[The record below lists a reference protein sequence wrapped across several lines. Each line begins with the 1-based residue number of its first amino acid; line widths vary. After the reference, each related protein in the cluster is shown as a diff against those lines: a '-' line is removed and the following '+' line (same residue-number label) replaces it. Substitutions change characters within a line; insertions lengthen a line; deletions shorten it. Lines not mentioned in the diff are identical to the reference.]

1 VDGMSEGRTQDQEQM
16 ERLLKLQTKL
26 RELTEAK
33 KANWRRQGFS
43 PQQAAPL
50 PPRPHDTASASSV
63 PPQASSSS
71 ASLDTPTA
79 GSPRAESTAPGTD
92 GRGPST
98 DGQPPATEARAS
110 DAELAVATEALRT
123 GAAIVLSAAAT
134 KVRQIAG
141 RMWADARGALARS
154 RRPKRRPR
162 PGDPITA
169 EDLIDG
175 RGVWARLLGAAVYL
189 VGLAV
194 IGVVILFQA
203 GKVDL
208 PQLDSGDLPAATSG
222 RAASSGRMAPSGRAV
237 PSGGEAPSE
246 VTEAW
251 LDGDEGPSGSAEDGS
266 ESPDAAAPATG
277 APDGPT
283 GAPLEEVGKGLVV
296 GPGLEGLTDVEE
308 AFTPEVREFARLQ
321 GDLAFRIGEYEI
333 TRSEFGRGKADCKA
347 LSAGF
352 ERVDRAHLVISRVV
366 ARWRERPERQS
377 QAYNELSTL
386 LDNVRRHYEG
396 SGCAPFDSPLP

>member
-1 VDGMSEGRTQDQEQM
+1 MSEGRTQSKEQM

-43 PQQAAPL
+43 PQQAASL
-50 PPRPHDTASASSV
+50 PPRPHDAASASATSA
-63 PPQASSSS
+63 PPPASSAPASPGTPAASS
-71 ASLDTPTA
+71 ARA
-79 GSPRAESTAPGTD
+79 GSTAPA
-92 GRGPST
+92 T
-98 DGQPPATEARAS
+98 DGQPPATEAPATEAELAVAT

-123 GAAIVLSAAAT
+123 GAVVVLSVAAM
-134 KVRQIAG
+134 KVRQVAG
-141 RMWADARGALARS
+141 QAWADARGALARS
-154 RRPKRRPR
+154 RTPKRRPR

-169 EDLIDG
+169 EDLIDD
-175 RGVWARLLGAAVYL
+175 RGVGARLLGAAVYV

-194 IGVVILFQA
+194 IGVVILVQF

-222 RAASSGRMAPSGRAV
+222 RVAPSGRAA
-237 PSGGEAPSE
+237 PSGEAAPSE
-246 VTEAW
+246 GTEAR
-251 LDGDEGPSGSAEDGS
+251 LEGKEGPSGSAEDGFKP
-266 ESPDAAAPATG
+266 PDEAAPATG
-277 APDGPT
+277 SLDGPT
-283 GAPLEEVGKGLVV
+283 GAAVEEAAKGAFV
-296 GPGLEGLTDVEE
+296 GPALGGLTDVEE
-308 AFTPEVREFARLQ
+308 AFSPEVREFAKLQ

-333 TRSEFGRGKADCKA
+333 TRSEFGRGKAECKA

-366 ARWRERPERQS
+366 ARWREPPERQS
-377 QAYNELSTL
+377 QAYSELSTL
-386 LDNVRRHYEG
+386 LDDVRRHYEA

>member
-1 VDGMSEGRTQDQEQM
+1 MDGMSEGRTQNQEQM

-33 KANWRRQGFS
+33 KASWRQQGFS

-50 PPRPHDTASASSV
+50 PPRPHDSASASSA

-71 ASLDTPTA
+71 ASPDTPAA
-79 GSPRAESTAPGTD
+79 GSVRAGSIA
-92 GRGPST
+92 RGT

-110 DAELAVATEALRT
+110 EAELAVTTDAELAVATEALRT
-123 GAAIVLSAAAT
+123 GVAVVLSAVVT

-141 RMWADARGALARS
+141 QMWADARGALARS

-222 RAASSGRMAPSGRAV
+222 RAASSGRMVPSGRAA

-246 VTEAW
+246 VTEAR
-251 LDGDEGPSGSAEDGS
+251 LDAASATGSPDGS
-266 ESPDAAAPATG
+266 TGSPPEEAA
-277 APDGPT
+277 
-283 GAPLEEVGKGLVV
+283 KGSVV
-296 GPGLEGLTDVEE
+296 GPGLEGPTDVEE

-377 QAYNELSTL
+377 QAYSELSTL
-386 LDNVRRHYEG
+386 LDDVRRHYEA

>member
-1 VDGMSEGRTQDQEQM
+1 MDGMSEGRTQNQEQM

-50 PPRPHDTASASSV
+50 PPRPHAAAAASATSA
-63 PPQASSSS
+63 PPPASSALASPGTPADSS
-71 ASLDTPTA
+71 ARA
-79 GSPRAESTAPGTD
+79 GSTAPATD
-92 GRGPST
+92 A
-98 DGQPPATEARAS
+98 QLPATE
-110 DAELAVATEALRT
+110 AELAVATEALRT
-123 GAAIVLSAAAT
+123 GAAVVLCVAAT

-141 RMWADARGALARS
+141 QAWADARGALARS
-154 RRPKRRPR
+154 RTPKRRPR

-169 EDLIDG
+169 EDLIDD
-175 RGVWARLLGAAVYL
+175 RGVGARLLGAAVYV

-194 IGVVILFQA
+194 IGVVILVQL

-222 RAASSGRMAPSGRAV
+222 RVAPSGIAA
-237 PSGGEAPSE
+237 PSGEAALSE
-246 VTEAW
+246 RTEAR
-251 LDGDEGPSGSAEDGS
+251 LEGKEGPSGSAEDGF
-266 ESPDAAAPATG
+266 EPPDEAAPATG
-277 APDGPT
+277 SLDGPT
-283 GAPLEEVGKGLVV
+283 GAAVEASKGAFV
-296 GPGLEGLTDVEE
+296 GPALEGLTDVEK
-308 AFTPEVREFARLQ
+308 AFSSEVREFARLQ

-333 TRSEFGRGKADCKA
+333 TRSEFGRGKAECKA

-366 ARWRERPERQS
+366 ARWREPPERQS
-377 QAYNELSTL
+377 QAYSELSTL
-386 LDNVRRHYEG
+386 FDDVRRHYEA

>member
-1 VDGMSEGRTQDQEQM
+1 MDGMSEGRTQNQEQM

-50 PPRPHDTASASSV
+50 PPRPHDAASASSA
-63 PPQASSSS
+63 PPQASSAQASPDTPAASS
-71 ASLDTPTA
+71 ARA
-79 GSPRAESTAPGTD
+79 GSTAPG
-92 GRGPST
+92 T
-98 DGQPPATEARAS
+98 DGQPPATEAPAS
-110 DAELAVATEALRT
+110 DAEFALAIDDELAVATEALRT
-123 GAAIVLSAAAT
+123 GAAVVLSAAAT

-141 RMWADARGALARS
+141 QAWAAARGSLARS
-154 RRPKRRPR
+154 RTPKRRPR

-169 EDLIDG
+169 EELIDD
-175 RGVWARLLGAAVYL
+175 RGVGARLVGAVVYL

-194 IGVVILFQA
+194 IGVVILGQF

-222 RAASSGRMAPSGRAV
+222 RAAR
-237 PSGGEAPSE
+237 SGGVAPSE
-246 VTEAW
+246 GTEVR
-251 LDGDEGPSGSAEDGS
+251 LEGNDGRSGSAEDGS
-266 ESPDAAAPATG
+266 EPPDEAAPATE
-277 APDGPT
+277 A
-283 GAPLEEVGKGLVV
+283 VKGSLV
-296 GPGLEGLTDVEE
+296 GPGFEGLADVEE
-308 AFTPEVREFARLQ
+308 AFSPDVREFARLQ
-321 GDLAFRIGEYEI
+321 GDMAFRIGEYEI
-333 TRSEFGRGKADCKA
+333 TRSEFGRGEADCKA

-377 QAYNELSTL
+377 QAYSELSTL
-386 LDNVRRHYEG
+386 LDDVRRHYEA
-396 SGCAPFDSPLP
+396 SGCAPFDRPLP

>member
-1 VDGMSEGRTQDQEQM
+1 MSEGRTQSKEQM

-33 KANWRRQGFS
+33 KADWRRQGFS

-50 PPRPHDTASASSV
+50 LPRPHAAAAASATSA
-63 PPQASSSS
+63 PPPASSALASPGTPAASS
-71 ASLDTPTA
+71 AGA
-79 GSPRAESTAPGTD
+79 GSTAPA
-92 GRGPST
+92 P
-98 DGQPPATEARAS
+98 DGQLPATEARAS
-110 DAELAVATEALRT
+110 DAELAVATEAELAVATEALRT
-123 GAAIVLSAAAT
+123 GAAVVLSVAAT

-141 RMWADARGALARS
+141 QAWADARGALARS

-169 EDLIDG
+169 EDLIDD
-175 RGVWARLLGAAVYL
+175 RGVGARLLGAAVYV

-194 IGVVILFQA
+194 IGVVILVQF

-222 RAASSGRMAPSGRAV
+222 RVAPSGRAAPSGEAV
-237 PSGGEAPSE
+237 PSGEAAPSE
-246 VTEAW
+246 GTEAR
-251 LDGDEGPSGSAEDGS
+251 LEGDEGPSGSAEDGF
-266 ESPDAAAPATG
+266 EPPDEAVPATG
-277 APDGPT
+277 SLDGPT
-283 GAPLEEVGKGLVV
+283 GAAVEAAKGAFV
-296 GPGLEGLTDVEE
+296 GPAVEGLTDVEE
-308 AFTPEVREFARLQ
+308 AFSPEVREFAKLQ

-333 TRSEFGRGKADCKA
+333 TRSEFGRGKAECKA

-366 ARWRERPERQS
+366 ARWREPPERQS
-377 QAYNELSTL
+377 QAYSELSTL
-386 LDNVRRHYEG
+386 LDDVRRHYEA

>member
-1 VDGMSEGRTQDQEQM
+1 M

-50 PPRPHDTASASSV
+50 PPRPHDAASASSA
-63 PPQASSSS
+63 PPQTSSAPASPDTPAASS
-71 ASLDTPTA
+71 ARA
-79 GSPRAESTAPGTD
+79 GSTAPGTD
-92 GRGPST
+92 A
-98 DGQPPATEARAS
+98 QPPDTEARAS
-110 DAELAVATEALRT
+110 DAELAVATDAELAVATEALRT
-123 GAAIVLSAAAT
+123 GAAVVLSAAAT

-141 RMWADARGALARS
+141 QAWADARGALGRS

-162 PGDPITA
+162 PGDPITP
-169 EDLIDG
+169 EELIDD
-175 RGVWARLLGAAVYL
+175 RGVGARLLGAVVYL

-194 IGVVILFQA
+194 IGVVILGQF

-222 RAASSGRMAPSGRAV
+222 RVAPSGRAA
-237 PSGGEAPSE
+237 PAGGVAPSAG
-246 VTEAW
+246 TEAR
-251 LDGDEGPSGSAEDGS
+251 LEGDDGPSGSAEDGS
-266 ESPDAAAPATG
+266 KQPDEAAPATG
-277 APDGPT
+277 SPDGPT
-283 GAPLEEVGKGLVV
+283 GAAVEAAKGSFV
-296 GPGLEGLTDVEE
+296 GPALEGLTDVEE
-308 AFTPEVREFARLQ
+308 AFSPEVRDFARLQ

-352 ERVDRAHLVISRVV
+352 ERADRAHLVISRVV

-377 QAYNELSTL
+377 QAYRELSTL
-386 LDNVRRHYEG
+386 LDDVRRHYEA
-396 SGCAPFDSPLP
+396 SGCPPVDRPLP

>member
-1 VDGMSEGRTQDQEQM
+1 MDGMSEGRTQSKEQM

-50 PPRPHDTASASSV
+50 PPRPHDAASASSA
-63 PPQASSSS
+63 PPQASSAPASPDTPAASS
-71 ASLDTPTA
+71 ARA
-79 GSPRAESTAPGTD
+79 GSTSPGTEE
-92 GRGPST
+92 
-98 DGQPPATEARAS
+98 QPPATEAPATE
-110 DAELAVATEALRT
+110 AELAVATEALRT
-123 GAAIVLSAAAT
+123 GAAVVLSAAAT

-141 RMWADARGALARS
+141 QVWADARGALGRS

-169 EDLIDG
+169 EDLIDD
-175 RGVWARLLGAAVYL
+175 RGVGARLLGAAVYL
-189 VGLAV
+189 VGLVV
-194 IGVVILFQA
+194 IGVVILSQF

-208 PQLDSGDLPAATSG
+208 PQLDSGDLPAATSD
-222 RAASSGRMAPSGRAV
+222 RVAPSGRAA
-237 PSGGEAPSE
+237 PSGGVAPSDG
-246 VTEAW
+246 TEAR
-251 LDGDEGPSGSAEDGS
+251 LDGNEGPSGSAEDGS
-266 ESPDAAAPATG
+266 KSPDEAASATG
-277 APDGPT
+277 SPDGPT
-283 GAPLEEVGKGLVV
+283 GAAVEVAKGSFV
-296 GPGLEGLTDVEE
+296 GPVPEGLTDVEE
-308 AFTPEVREFARLQ
+308 AFSPEVREFARLQ

-333 TRSEFGRGKADCKA
+333 TRGEFGRGKADCKA

-377 QAYNELSTL
+377 QAYSELSTL
-386 LDNVRRHYEG
+386 LDDVRRHYEA
-396 SGCAPFDSPLP
+396 SGCAPFDRPLP

>member
-1 VDGMSEGRTQDQEQM
+1 MSEGRTQSKEQM

-50 PPRPHDTASASSV
+50 PPRPHAAAAASATSA
-63 PPQASSSS
+63 PPPASSALASPGTPAASS
-71 ASLDTPTA
+71 ARA
-79 GSPRAESTAPGTD
+79 GSTAPA
-92 GRGPST
+92 T
-98 DGQPPATEARAS
+98 DGQAPATEAPATEAELAVAT

-123 GAAIVLSAAAT
+123 GAVVVLSVAAM
-134 KVRQIAG
+134 KVRQVAG
-141 RMWADARGALARS
+141 QAWAGARGALARS
-154 RRPKRRPR
+154 RTPKRRPR

-169 EDLIDG
+169 EDLIDD
-175 RGVWARLLGAAVYL
+175 RGVGARLLGAAVYV

-194 IGVVILFQA
+194 IGVVILVQF

-222 RAASSGRMAPSGRAV
+222 RVAPSGRAA
-237 PSGGEAPSE
+237 PSGEAAPSE
-246 VTEAW
+246 GTEA
-251 LDGDEGPSGSAEDGS
+251 LLEGKEGPSGSAEDGF
-266 ESPDAAAPATG
+266 EPPDEAAPATG
-277 APDGPT
+277 SLDGPT
-283 GAPLEEVGKGLVV
+283 GAAVEAAKGAFVA
-296 GPGLEGLTDVEE
+296 PALEGLTDVEE
-308 AFTPEVREFARLQ
+308 AFSPEVREFAKLQ

-333 TRSEFGRGKADCKA
+333 TRSEFGRGKAECKA

-366 ARWRERPERQS
+366 ARWREPPERQS
-377 QAYNELSTL
+377 QAYSELSTL
-386 LDNVRRHYEG
+386 LDDVRRHYEA